1 MTDYGMDIVLPGNGT
16 RIAGCPL
23 AVAGD
28 PFISDG
34 VLLRHDFTGLT
45 SAPANGDYFSNEASA
60 AALELILEANPSS
73 IVTANDLRSRFFSSN
88 MSGSTG
94 KIELTPAGCPHLLVS
109 QSAVVANTSAF
120 WQPSD
125 AVEQYILDKATD
137 QWLFILEGR
146 ITRPAVTTGLG
157 DNVTPPL
164 FSIHNSS
171 TLVSNHLAYLNAKG
185 WYPNGAARKYA
196 EIDAATNVNGEFFA
210 AIVVDGFTGA
220 VPANIGNLFSFIG
233 VGSVPSYT
241 GSSWYNKSQS
251 AIFRRFTAQRMTGLS
266 EGYAARIEL
275 AKALWTEDVA
285 GKWAGDTAPT
295 SPAGFP

>member
-34 VLLRHDFTGLT
+34 VLLRHDFTGLPV
-45 SAPANGDYFSNEASA
+45 APANLDYFANA
-60 AALELILEANPSS
+60 AAPAAIEMIKAANPAST
-73 IVTANDLRSRFFSSN
+73 VTVDDLRSRFWATN
-88 MSGSTG
+88 MAGARG
-94 KIELTPAGCPHLLVS
+94 KIELTAAGCPHLLVS
-109 QSAVVANTSAF
+109 QSAVDANTSAY

-125 AVEQYILDKATD
+125 AVEQYLLDKAAD

-146 ITRPAVTTGLG
+146 ITRPAVTAGLG

-164 FSIHNSS
+164 FSVHNSAS
-171 TLVSNHLAYLNAKG
+171 LTANHLAYLNAKG
-185 WYPNGAARKYA
+185 WYPTGSARKYA
-196 EIDAATNVNGEFFA
+196 EIDAAINANGEFFA
-210 AIVVDGFTGA
+210 AIVVQGFTGA
-220 VPANIGNLFSFIG
+220 TPANIANLISFIG

-241 GSSWYNKSQS
+241 GNSWYGRSQS
-251 AIFRRFTAQRMTGLS
+251 AIFRRFTAQRVTGLS
-266 EGYAARIEL
+266 ESYAARIEL

-295 SPAGFP
+295 NPAGFP